1 MNVLFKGDK
10 KMSQSLK
17 KKAILKSAES
27 LFYNHGFHAVGMKK
41 VIEDAG
47 VATMTLYNHFAS
59 KEQLIE
65 EVLKQCETQYWSYL
79 HSYVE
84 KDSKS
89 PFLQVVKGHGKWM
102 NEKGKNG
109 CMFLRALEEYAGTNN
124 QIELIVRNHKNDL
137 FQYFQDLAREKGFK
151 QNEDIASQMM
161 LLLEGATS
169 MAEIVGP
176 RKAENQAIHML
187 KTLLKTWET
196 MYKK

>member
-1 MNVLFKGDK
+1 
-10 KMSQSLK
+10 MSQSLK

-41 VIEDAG
+41 VIEDAN

-65 EVLKQCETQYWSYL
+65 EVLKQCESQYWSYL

-102 NEKGKNG
+102 NEKGRNG
-109 CMFLRALEEYAGTNN
+109 CMFLRAKEEFTDIDN
-124 QIELIVRNHKNDL
+124 QIEQIVRNHKNDL
-137 FQYFQDLAREKGFK
+137 FQYLQGLALENGFK
-151 QNEDIASQMM
+151 QCDSIASQMM
-161 LLLEGATS
+161 LLLEGSTS

-176 RKAENQAIHML
+176 QKAEEQAIQML
-187 KTLLKTWET
+187 NSLLKTW
-196 MYKK
+196 KKQV